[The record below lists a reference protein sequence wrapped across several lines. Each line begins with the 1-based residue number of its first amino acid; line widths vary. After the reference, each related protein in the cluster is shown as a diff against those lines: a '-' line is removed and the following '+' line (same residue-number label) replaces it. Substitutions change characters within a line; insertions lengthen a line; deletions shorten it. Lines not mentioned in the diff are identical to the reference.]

1 VGTSVN
7 FDGKSDEI
15 TFLDPP
21 ILRSSERASARG
33 CVLCKSLASLSRPT
47 HELKPYLENPDEP
60 RAYAAQASASNGNA
74 RMVLPKLPPELH
86 ADDLPGALFGY
97 DRYTVVKLLDKLRER
112 FQDLWQEW
120 ADRDERVRELELELH
135 RSGEGERLI
144 GETLVSVQREALAI
158 GESARREA
166 QELLRAA
173 RKQANRIQE
182 ETELEATAKAKE
194 LVESAERECKTLLD
208 EAGRAKT
215 FIEQT
220 HEQLSD
226 FLLAAVKWYEAA
238 KPSLG
243 TEPEPEQEPE
253 QEPEPEPAPAPV
265 DEPVSE
271 GYP

>member
-1 VGTSVN
+1 
-7 FDGKSDEI
+7 
-15 TFLDPP
+15 
-21 ILRSSERASARG
+21 
-33 CVLCKSLASLSRPT
+33 
-47 HELKPYLENPDEP
+47 LKPYRYFDNPDEP
-60 RAYAAQASASNGNA
+60 RADAAQASASNGNA
-74 RMVLPKLPPELH
+74 RMVIPELPPELDV
-86 ADDLPGALFGY
+86 DDLPGALFGY
-97 DRYTVVKLLDKLRER
+97 DRYTIVKLLDKLRER
-112 FQDLWQEW
+112 FQELWQQR
-120 ADRDERVRELELELH
+120 ADSDERVSELELELL
-135 RSGEGERLI
+135 RSREGERLI
-144 GETLVSVQREALAI
+144 GETLVSVQREAQAI
-158 GESARREA
+158 RENARRDA
-166 QELLRAA
+166 HELLRAA

-194 LVESAERECKTLLD
+194 LVESAERERKTLLD

-253 QEPEPEPAPAPV
+253 PAPAPEPEPEPAPV

>member
-1 VGTSVN
+1 
-7 FDGKSDEI
+7 
-15 TFLDPP
+15 
-21 ILRSSERASARG
+21 
-33 CVLCKSLASLSRPT
+33 
-47 HELKPYLENPDEP
+47 LKPYLENPDEP

-97 DRYTVVKLLDKLRER
+97 NRYTVVKLLDKLRKR
-112 FQDLWQEW
+112 FQDLWQEC
-120 ADRDERVRELELELH
+120 ADRDERVRELELELL

-144 GETLVSVQREALAI
+144 GETLVLVQREALAVR
-158 GESARREA
+158 ESARREA

-194 LVESAERECKTLLD
+194 LVESAERERKTAQELLSAARKQANRIQEETELEATAKAEELVESAERERKTLLD

-226 FLLAAVKWYEAA
+226 FLLAAVKWYEEA

-243 TEPEPEQEPE
+243 AD
-253 QEPEPEPAPAPV
+253 PEPEPAPAPV

>member
-1 VGTSVN
+1 V
-7 FDGKSDEI
+7 
-15 TFLDPP
+15 
-21 ILRSSERASARG
+21 
-33 CVLCKSLASLSRPT
+33 CKSLASLSRPT
-47 HELKPYLENPDEP
+47 HELKPYRYFDNPDEP
-60 RAYAAQASASNGNA
+60 RADAAQASASNGNA
-74 RMVLPKLPPELH
+74 RMVIPELPPELDV
-86 ADDLPGALFGY
+86 DDLPGALFGY
-97 DRYTVVKLLDKLRER
+97 DRYTIVKLLDKLRER
-112 FQDLWQEW
+112 FQELWQEC
-120 ADRDERVRELELELH
+120 ADRDERVRELELELL

-144 GETLVSVQREALAI
+144 GETLVSVQREAQAVR
-158 GESARREA
+158 ENARREA

-173 RKQANRIQE
+173 RKQANRIQEETEREATAKAKELVESAERERKTTQELLSAAQKQANRIQE

-194 LVESAERECKTLLD
+194 LVESAEHERKTLLD

-226 FLLAAVKWYEAA
+226 FLLAAVKWYEEA

-243 TEPEPEQEPE
+243 A
-253 QEPEPEPAPAPV
+253 EPEPEPAPAPV